1 MHSIDELKNLKG
13 KRVLLR
19 LDLNAPIVNGAITD
33 PFRIDRALKSIQFL
47 IAREARVVLVSHL
60 SDSRGSLVPVY
71 EYLKKKMPL
80 TFVDDIA
87 GVEAHQAVEALQDG
101 EAVLLQNIRM
111 SDDEKKNDAH
121 FARELASLADM
132 YINDAFPASHRIH
145 ASIVGVAGILPAYA
159 GFQFFDE
166 VAGLTPALTPESP
179 SLAIVG
185 GAKLTTKVALIETL
199 LKKYDRVFVGG
210 AIANDFFKAKGYEV
224 GMSLVSDNDTAKAMF
239 GNSKIILPEF
249 VTVEGPNGRRD
260 ILASEVGKNEAILDI
275 APASIQALQ
284 SIINASHSILWNGPM
299 GNFEKGFTAG
309 TDALAIAIAGSSAK
323 SIVGG
328 GDTLSS
334 IQNLGLMDK
343 FTFVSTAGGAMLDF
357 LANGTLPGIEAL
369 DRSAS
374 SF

>member
-1 MHSIDELKNLKG
+1 MRSINELKDIKG

-19 LDLNAPIVNGAITD
+19 LDLNAPIVNSAITD

-47 IAREARVVLVSHL
+47 VALEARVILVSHL

-71 EYLKKKMPL
+71 EYLKKKIPL
-80 TFVDDIA
+80 TFVNDIA
-87 GVEAHQAVEALQDG
+87 GVEAHQAVMAIQDG
-101 EAVLLQNIRM
+101 EVVLLQNIRM
-111 SDDEKKNDAH
+111 SEDEKKNDAH
-121 FARELASLADM
+121 FAHELASLADI
-132 YINDAFPASHRIH
+132 YVNDAFPASHRAH
-145 ASIVGVAGILPAYA
+145 ASIVGIPDILPSYA
-159 GFQFFDE
+159 GFQFLDE
-166 VAGLTPALTPESP
+166 VRGLTPALTPISP

-199 LKKYDRVFVGG
+199 LKKYDSVFVGG

-224 GMSLVSDNDTAKAMF
+224 GVSLVSGASTAGTML
-239 GNSKIILPEF
+239 GNPKIILPEF
-249 VTVEGPNGRRD
+249 VTVEGPQGRRD
-260 ILASEVGKNEAILDI
+260 ILASEVGHDEAILDI

-284 SIINASHSILWNGPM
+284 SIITASRSILWNGPM

-309 TDALAIAIAGSSAK
+309 TDALAIAIASSSAK

-357 LANGTLPGIEAL
+357 LANGTLPGIDAL
-369 DRSAS
+369 EKKT
-374 SF
+374 